1 MANVDTH
8 KFEEDIKKG
17 ARQGSNDPPRS
28 IRAKDLDDNFLKVCI
43 VEDSARSDQPYKV
56 NYTKDGIVLD
66 IFPNIPQTGTHVLG
80 AIDGKVRWIATQDC
94 DDPAA

>member
-1 MANVDTH
+1 MASVDTH
-8 KFEEDIKKG
+8 KFVEDLKTRPSG
-17 ARQGSNDPPRS
+17 NSNQPPRS
-28 IRAKDLDDNFLKVCI
+28 IKARDLDDNFLKVCI

-80 AIDGKVRWIATQDC
+80 VIDGTVRWIETQDC